1 MKNPR
6 IFQYSENSVHGSFAW
21 EMSTE
26 DLWNISLE
34 VLTEL
39 SKRDNNYYTVK
50 VERLSNQN
58 SASRDSDTPK
68 LKAKPVRK
76 LK

>member
-39 SKRDNNYYTVK
+39 SKRDNNYYSVK
-50 VERLSNQN
+50 VERLSNQ
-58 SASRDSDTPK
+58 SGKYEGK

-76 LK
+76 V

>member
-1 MKNPR
+1 MKNPK
-6 IFQYSENSVHGSFAW
+6 IFQYAAGGMHGSFAW

-26 DLWNISLE
+26 DLWSISLE

-39 SKRDNNYYTVK
+39 SKRDKNHYTVK
-50 VERLSNQN
+50 IERLSNKN
-58 SASRDSDTPK
+58 SASRDSDKTK

-76 LK
+76 V

>member
-1 MKNPR
+1 MKNPK
-6 IFQYSENSVHGSFAW
+6 IFQYSEGGMHGSYAW

-39 SKRDNNYYTVK
+39 SKRDKNHYTVK
-50 VERLSNQN
+50 IERLSNQN
-58 SASRDSDTPK
+58 SASRDSDKPK

-76 LK
+76 V

>member
-58 SASRDSDTPK
+58 SASCDSDTPK

-76 LK
+76 V

>member
-39 SKRDNNYYTVK
+39 SKRDNNYYTVQ

-58 SASRDSDTPK
+58 SASRNSDKPK
-68 LKAKPVRK
+68 LKTKPVRK
-76 LK
+76 V

>member
-39 SKRDNNYYTVK
+39 SKRDNNY
-50 VERLSNQN
+50 
-58 SASRDSDTPK
+58 
-68 LKAKPVRK
+68 
-76 LK
+76 

>member
-1 MKNPR
+1 MKNPK
-6 IFQYSENSVHGSFAW
+6 IFQYSEGSMHSSYAW

-39 SKRDNNYYTVK
+39 SKRDKNYYTVNI
-50 VERLSNQN
+50 ERLSNEN
-58 SASRDSDTPK
+58 SASRDSDKPK

-76 LK
+76 V

>member
-1 MKNPR
+1 MKNPK
-6 IFQYSENSVHGSFAW
+6 IFQYSEGSVHSSYAW

-39 SKRDNNYYTVK
+39 SKRDKNHYTVK
-50 VERLSNQN
+50 IERLSNEN
-58 SASRDSDTPK
+58 FASRDSDKPK

-76 LK
+76 V

>member
-1 MKNPR
+1 MKNPK
-6 IFQYSENSVHGSFAW
+6 IFQYAEGGMHGSYAW

-39 SKRDNNYYTVK
+39 SKRDKNYYTVNI
-50 VERLSNQN
+50 ERLSNEN
-58 SASRDSDTPK
+58 SASRDSDKPK

-76 LK
+76 T